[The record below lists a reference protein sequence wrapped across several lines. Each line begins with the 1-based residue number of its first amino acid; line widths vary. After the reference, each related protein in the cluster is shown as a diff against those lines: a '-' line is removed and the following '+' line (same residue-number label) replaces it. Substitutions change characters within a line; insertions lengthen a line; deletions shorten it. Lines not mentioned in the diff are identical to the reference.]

1 MSLLPYGPKGQYLIY
16 HVSHAVFARQDA
28 PLMNPAWLDAQTA
41 PFASTDRQPW
51 LDRYLDGCCEYLPD
65 LRGGRLKGFLQG
77 PRMVLAD
84 REDTD
89 ARPSFVTLHEPGYM
103 SVFSG
108 KIDHCFWIAEEV
120 KDRLTSASE
129 RAEKAGRHSPHL
141 SAK

>member
-1 MSLLPYGPKGQYLIY
+1 
-16 HVSHAVFARQDA
+16 
-28 PLMNPAWLDAQTA
+28 
-41 PFASTDRQPW
+41 
-51 LDRYLDGCCEYLPD
+51 
-65 LRGGRLKGFLQG
+65 LQG

-120 KDRLTSASE
+120 KDRLTSAPE